1 MEHIREMEYVRVIKL
16 QRREVYETKKILIE
30 FLSDIEKTI
39 TEFHLEKKLLFV
51 VKELQSNTNI
61 NNMNIQAFENFI
73 IKLERVIK
81 YLGNLEVFMDDD
93 NHCKFELNLIYNN
106 FKSLYYNLA
115 DVLVYLGEK

>member
-1 MEHIREMEYVRVIKL
+1 MGHIREMEYVREIKL

-39 TEFHLEKKLLFV
+39 TEFHLEKKLLFTIR
-51 VKELQSNTNI
+51 ELQNNTEI
-61 NNMNIQAFENFI
+61 NNMNIQEFENFI
-73 IKLERVIK
+73 IKLERVVR

-106 FKSLYYNLA
+106 YKSLYYNLA

>member
-1 MEHIREMEYVRVIKL
+1 MGQYREMEYVREIKL

-30 FLSDIEKTI
+30 FLDDIEKTI
-39 TEFHLEKKLLFV
+39 SEFHLEKRLLFTV
-51 VKELQSNTNI
+51 RELQSNTDI

-106 FKSLYYNLA
+106 FKNLYYNLT
-115 DVLVYLGEK
+115 DVLVFLKEK